1 MTDLHPGAKQRY
13 MLQQPLGQGG
23 MGIIYRALDRLTGQ
37 TVALKRVA
45 TPTVQYSSNTQTLS
59 ISMLSTLSSGS
70 LDRRFAL
77 AREFKILASLNHPYI
92 IHVLDYG
99 FDECDQPYFTM
110 DLLQNIA
117 TIHEV
122 GCEAP
127 IREQVRLLIEVLEA
141 LAYLHQCGIIHRDL
155 KPANVVVVDE
165 HVKLLDFGLAID
177 SNYAR
182 TEGISGTLSYI
193 APEIIRGEA
202 PTTASDL
209 YAVGVMAYEI
219 FTGHHPFVSNT
230 QADLI
235 QQILNATPDIA
246 AIPASFRG
254 LIMWLLAK
262 RPADRPRDA
271 LTVIMQLIRA
281 LGEMV

>member
-110 DLLQNIA
+110 DLLQNLSL
-117 TIHEV
+117 IH
-122 GCEAP
+122 
-127 IREQVRLLIEVLEA
+127 I
-141 LAYLHQCGIIHRDL
+141 
-155 KPANVVVVDE
+155 
-165 HVKLLDFGLAID
+165 
-177 SNYAR
+177 
-182 TEGISGTLSYI
+182 
-193 APEIIRGEA
+193 
-202 PTTASDL
+202 
-209 YAVGVMAYEI
+209 
-219 FTGHHPFVSNT
+219 
-230 QADLI
+230 
-235 QQILNATPDIA
+235 
-246 AIPASFRG
+246 
-254 LIMWLLAK
+254 
-262 RPADRPRDA
+262 
-271 LTVIMQLIRA
+271 
-281 LGEMV
+281 